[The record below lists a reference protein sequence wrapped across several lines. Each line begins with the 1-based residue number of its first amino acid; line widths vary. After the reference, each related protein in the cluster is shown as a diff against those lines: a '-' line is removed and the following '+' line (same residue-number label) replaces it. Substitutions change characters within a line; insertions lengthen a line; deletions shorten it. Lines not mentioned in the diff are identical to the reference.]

1 MSVALTT
8 STSSLLQKEP
18 GGASPDACQGLDVNQ
33 ATVSCVLKQEPISV
47 TLNGPAIFALS
58 MALALI
64 IHFLEPR
71 VAECLLVLLP
81 ILLLVH
87 NDYHNYL
94 GLGPG
99 GTPATFSG
107 YVRIAWF
114 RLWALR
120 DPFTAPDPDPNRLP
134 KRGILHQ
141 DDDPH
146 HWPLPYRPGP
156 RPLVAGIAPQR
167 QLDQHGTV
175 PHYHALRRTLERLS
189 AENPARFGTARS
201 CLEKHGLGLFARHPV
216 NVTCNGEVCH
226 VHDSDHSLHMNLHPE
241 DIREVLVKGW
251 GQRHPLAW
259 KGSLVRMPVPEEF
272 VMVYA
277 PRDDHELSIV
287 CRIIEAAIWYVVS
300 EKTEIQVERAT

>member
-8 STSSLLQKEP
+8 STSSLLQEEP
-18 GGASPDACQGLDVNQ
+18 GGASPNACVGLDINQ
-33 ATVSCVLKQEPISV
+33 AAVNCVLKQEPISV

-58 MALALI
+58 MTLALI

-99 GTPATFSG
+99 GTPATFPG

-120 DPFTAPDPDPNRLP
+120 DPFTAPDPDPDRLP
-134 KRGILHQ
+134 KRGILRQ

-156 RPLVAGIAPQR
+156 RPMVAGIAPQR

-175 PHYHALRRTLERLS
+175 PHYHALRRTLEGLAAR
-189 AENPARFGTARS
+189 NPARFGTARS

-241 DIREVLVKGW
+241 DIREVLAKGW

-287 CRIIEAAIWYVVS
+287 CRIIEAAIWYVIS
-300 EKTEIQVERAT
+300 EKTEIRVERAT

>member
-8 STSSLLQKEP
+8 STSSLLQEEP
-18 GGASPDACQGLDVNQ
+18 GGASPDACAALDLDQ
-33 ATVSCVLKQEPISV
+33 AAVSCVLKQEPISV

-134 KRGILHQ
+134 KRGILRQ

-175 PHYHALRRTLERLS
+175 PHYHALRRTLERL
-189 AENPARFGTARS
+189 AAGNPARFGTARS

-241 DIREVLVKGW
+241 DIREVLAKGW